1 MKTGSASGLKGLQS
15 DAQSPA
21 EGQALLAYL
30 RLALRDLILLNIFI
44 SDLDKVRGRT
54 ECVSSESL
62 QMTQNRGGADTQE
75 GHATTQ
81 MGWGKRQRVQQR
93 ATKVINVPEHLTPT
107 RNQRVR
113 EL

>member
-44 SDLDKVRGRT
+44 SDLDSGTK
-54 ECVSSESL
+54 SEVGQSVYP
-62 QMTQNRGGADTQE
+62 QKAYR
-75 GHATTQ
+75 
-81 MGWGKRQRVQQR
+81 
-93 ATKVINVPEHLTPT
+93 
-107 RNQRVR
+107 
-113 EL
+113 